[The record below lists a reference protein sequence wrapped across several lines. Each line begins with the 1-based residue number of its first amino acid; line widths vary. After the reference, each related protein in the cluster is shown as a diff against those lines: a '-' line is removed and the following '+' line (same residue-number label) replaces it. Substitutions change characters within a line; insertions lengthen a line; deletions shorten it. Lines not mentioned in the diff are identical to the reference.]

1 MWQLAADAQAGYVC
15 LQNEAKRFLA
25 ALSKRA
31 ELRGSEE
38 FTVAELFDMADT
50 LELAVP
56 DVSDFISQLNE
67 AGKHS
72 SGTSNEM
79 MHEVDIELRYA
90 SWHTPRS
97 KFSLQAG
104 QPVRE
109 V

>member
-1 MWQLAADAQAGYVC
+1 MCACLRQLATDAQAGRVC

-25 ALSKRA
+25 ALSKMA

-67 AGKHS
+67 AG
-72 SGTSNEM
+72 N
-79 MHEVDIELRYA
+79 Y
-90 SWHTPRS
+90 
-97 KFSLQAG
+97 SLG
-104 QPVRE
+104 NHLHM
-109 V
+109 